1 MGRRLPS
8 FVAAIGLLAWA
19 VASAGCGAA
28 SASATPSGAQL
39 YRSCVSCH
47 GPSGEGNA
55 LIGAPRLAGMPA
67 WYVASQVERFQ
78 TGLRGQH
85 PDDVE
90 GLRMRAMSKQMLSKA
105 EVETVATY
113 IAALAPVTNPATL
126 PAPAAATQSAFT
138 LCTTCHGDRG
148 QGNEQVHAP
157 PLAGQ
162 DDWYVARQLRKFR
175 SRVRGTAAGD
185 PIGPVMQ
192 AMSLTIAPENIDALA
207 AYVHALPHDAH

>member
-1 MGRRLPS
+1 MDRRLPS
-8 FVAAIGLLAWA
+8 FVAAIGLLALA
-19 VASAGCGAA
+19 GASAACGAT
-28 SASATPSGAQL
+28 SATPSGAQL

-47 GPSGEGNA
+47 GPSGEGSA
-55 LIGAPRLAGMPA
+55 LIGAPRLAGLPA

-85 PDDVE
+85 PDDAE
-90 GLRMRAMSKQMLSKA
+90 GLRMRAMSKQMLSKV
-105 EVETVATY
+105 EVETVAAY
-113 IAALAPVTNPATL
+113 VAALAPVTNPATL
-126 PAPAAATQSAFT
+126 PPAPAETQSAFT

-148 QGNEQVHAP
+148 QGNQQVNAP

-207 AYVHALPHDAH
+207 AYVHALPHDAR